1 MHASQ
6 HRGSRTV
13 LRDQAIGQTDS
24 MKAARRSFWN
34 MPLPGRF
41 AVCSGVI
48 GAIVGLVIGLNVYAP
63 TAWFAAI
70 ELGVPST
77 AAGGIVG
84 LIVSAGGT
92 ASRRLKR

>member
-1 MHASQ
+1 
-6 HRGSRTV
+6 
-13 LRDQAIGQTDS
+13 
-24 MKAARRSFWN
+24 MKAMGRSFWD

-48 GAIVGLVIGLNVYAP
+48 GAIVGLAIGLNVYAP

-84 LIVSAGGT
+84 LIISAG
-92 ASRRLKR
+92 AMVSRRLKRRSRARSR